1 MPKNTIIDIKSRMI
15 IDSRGNPTVEAD
27 VCLKNGNM
35 GRASVPSGAST
46 GDKEA
51 LELRDKDKWWNG
63 KGVNLAIQNI
73 EKYIKPELIGLKSSN
88 IEKID
93 NLILGIDGTDN
104 KSRLGAN
111 ATLAVSLAVVQAEA
125 NSQKEPLFQ
134 YIYNRMKKRENLS
147 NNTFTLPI
155 PMMNILNGGSHADN
169 NVDIQEFMIMPTGF
183 SNYSTALRAGV
194 EIFHSLKR
202 LLKKGNFSTS
212 IGDEGG
218 FAPNLTSN
226 EHAIEIILES
236 IDCAGYEVGKNV
248 FLALDV
254 AASEFYDNKNKCYNL
269 DSKEV
274 NTVQLIDYYK
284 MLTQKYP
291 IISIEDGLDQN
302 DWDGWSLLNNCL
314 GSSVQIVGD
323 DLTVTNPI
331 LLQKSIDL
339 ESMNA
344 ILIKLNQIG
353 TFSETIKAIKLAKNN
368 NFGTIISHRSGETEN
383 TFISDLSVA
392 LEAGQIKTGS
402 LCRTDRTAKYNEL
415 LRIEEYL
422 GDRAIYANLNYLGCA
437 NIKK

>member
-1 MPKNTIIDIKSRMI
+1 MPKNTIVDIKSRMI

-27 VCLKNGNM
+27 VCLSSGHM

-51 LELRDKDKWWNG
+51 LELRDKAKAWHG

-73 EKYIKPELIGLKSSN
+73 ETHIKPQLIGLQSSN

-93 NLILGIDGTDN
+93 NLLLDLDGTDN

-111 ATLAVSLAVVQAEA
+111 ATLAVSLAAVQAEA

-134 YIYNRMKKRENLS
+134 YIYNRTKESDSLS
-147 NNTFTLPI
+147 NVPFTLPI

-194 EIFHSLKR
+194 EIFHSLKK
-202 LLKKGNFSTS
+202 LLKKENLSTS

-218 FAPNLTSN
+218 FAPNLSSN

-236 IDCAGYEVGKNV
+236 IDSAGYKAGNNV

-254 AASEFYDNKNKCYNL
+254 AASEFYDYKSQCYNL
-269 DSKEV
+269 DSKQV
-274 NTVQLIDYYK
+274 NTAQLIDYYK
-284 MLTQKYP
+284 MLIQKYP
-291 IISIEDGLDQN
+291 VVSIEDGLDQN
-302 DWDGWSLLNNCL
+302 DWDGWKLLTQRL
-314 GSSVQIVGD
+314 GGAVQIVGD

-339 ESMNA
+339 QAMNA

-353 TFSETIKAIKLAKNN
+353 TFTETVDAIKLAQNN
-368 NFGTIISHRSGETEN
+368 SFGTIISHRSGETEN
-383 TFISDLSVA
+383 TFIADLSVA
-392 LEAGQIKTGS
+392 VQAGQIKTGS

-422 GDRAIYANLNYLGCA
+422 GDNAMYANLNYLGCE
-437 NIKK
+437 NIKL